1 MIKFIIYLFE
11 SSVIL
16 AVLYILYIALMKKET
31 FFNLNRFFLLG
42 IVVFS
47 LLLPLVSFDFNQG
60 KIAVIDNSIEEFS
73 NFRASYYETAER
85 WDYQA
90 SKVPISLD
98 TDTSKVIASAPID
111 WINILLKFV
120 ISIYI
125 IGVLFCLSKL
135 FWTFR
140 KLRKMILMNSHTQ
153 IDGIHVVRVSQ
164 PIAPFSFLKYAFI
177 HEGITD
183 TLELDQ
189 IIAHEKTHIEQKHS
203 VDLIFVQ
210 FLAAFLW
217 FNPLI
222 WKLINSLKTIHEY
235 IADEKII
242 KSGYSLVD
250 YQTLLLRQLVSNNSF
265 GLVHNFNLSFI
276 KKRITMMKNKK
287 SGFIGKLKVALT
299 ITCAI
304 LFSLVLFQCN
314 SKTEVEK
321 EEVSNKLEA
330 SLKKYKIDKNSIY
343 TADMPPRP
351 MFVISNDKLFIDG
364 KPSEISKIGPVL
376 EKAAIGLNNLLA
388 SKIDS
393 IQITKNNGKPSEV
406 SKVKSRHKKTG
417 IGRHYPVQLK
427 IDGNQK
433 MKKVREFQ
441 TELRRL
447 DRRKIVYYGET
458 ASGKQMIQPFLT
470 PPFHWAN
477 PSHDDSIVPE
487 IDLTNATIEGNVATL
502 DGIEYLQF
510 NLSSTGVNYKEE
522 VYQFVKKH
530 VDKKSIAYLISI
542 TYDDTDVFENYL
554 TNLAEVFQGFEK
566 IYDVRAQELF
576 GKDRNDLER
585 SEFLKI
591 SVGIYKAVFI
601 AEK

>member
-1 MIKFIIYLFE
+1 MIKFLIYLLE
-11 SSVIL
+11 SSAIL
-16 AVLYILYIALMKKET
+16 AVFYLLYVVMKRET

-47 LLLPLVSFDFNQG
+47 LLLPLMSFDFSQG

-73 NFRASYYETAER
+73 KFRMSFYETAETLE
-85 WDYQA
+85 YQVY
-90 SKVPISLD
+90 KKPVSLD
-98 TDTSKVIASAPID
+98 DSTTQVIETASVD
-111 WINILLKFV
+111 WISILL
-120 ISIYI
+120 ISIIGIYI

-135 FWTFR
+135 FWNFR
-140 KLRKMILMNSHTQ
+140 RLRKMILMHPQEQ
-153 IDGIHVVRVSQ
+153 INGITVVKISQ
-164 PIAPFSFLKYAFI
+164 PIAPFSFLKYAFVY
-177 HEGITD
+177 EGILD
-183 TLELDQ
+183 TPEQ
-189 IIAHEKTHIEQKHS
+189 GQVIAHEKAHIEQKHS
-203 VDLIFVQ
+203 IDLICIQ

-222 WKLINSLKTIHEY
+222 WMLINSLKAIHEY
-235 IADEKII
+235 IADKKII
-242 KSGYSLVD
+242 KAGYSLVD
-250 YQTLLLRQLVSNNSF
+250 YQTLLLRQLVSNNSC

-287 SGFIGKLKVALT
+287 SGFKGKLKVALT

-314 SKTEVEK
+314 SITDGEK
-321 EEVSNKLEA
+321 EKVSNKLEA

-343 TADMPPRP
+343 TANMPPRP

-364 KPSEISKIGPVL
+364 KPSEISEVGPVL
-376 EKAAIGLNNLLA
+376 EKAAIDLNNFLA

-406 SKVKSRHKKTG
+406 NKVKSTPKKTG
-417 IGRHYPVQLK
+417 IGRHYTVQLK

-441 TELRRL
+441 TELRKL
-447 DRRKIVYYGET
+447 DRRKVIYYGET
-458 ASGKQMIQPFLT
+458 ASGKQMIQPFLV

-477 PSHDDSIVPE
+477 PSRDDSLYPKF
-487 IDLTNATIEGNVATL
+487 DLTNATIEGNVATL
-502 DGIEYLQF
+502 DGIEYLQL

-522 VYQFVKKH
+522 VYRFVKKH
-530 VDKKSIAYLISI
+530 VDKKSIAYLISV
-542 TYDDTDVFENYL
+542 TYDDNDTFVNYL
-554 TNLAEVFQGFEK
+554 TNLADVFQGFEK
-566 IYDVRAQELF
+566 IYDVRAKEMF
-576 GKDRNDLER
+576 GKDRQYLLES
-585 SEFLKI
+585 SEFLKM
-591 SVGIYKAVFI
+591 SEGVYKAVFI